1 MMSGSIL
8 QQDVPQRVTAAKSE
22 RIAVWSTVLVL
33 AVSMSTASGTLL
45 APSVTIS
52 KNILKGWL
60 DGSSALAALLQF
72 RGFCR

>member
-1 MMSGSIL
+1 MMFGSIP
-8 QQDVPQRVTAAKSE
+8 QQDVFQRVTAAKSE
-22 RIAVWSTVLVL
+22 RIAVWSIVL

-60 DGSSALAALLQF
+60 GGSNALAALLQF